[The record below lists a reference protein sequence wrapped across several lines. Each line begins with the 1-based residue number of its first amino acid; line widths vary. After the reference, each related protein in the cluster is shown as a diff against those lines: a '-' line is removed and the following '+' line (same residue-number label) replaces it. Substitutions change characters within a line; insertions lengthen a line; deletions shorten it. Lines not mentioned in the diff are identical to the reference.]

1 MNFQN
6 NRVFQKFQK
15 QVKRIVATPEAK
27 KVYCDACKGEFV
39 PNVKDRPTPGGGKQR
54 FIPTRRV
61 IECWQALGLVALISR
76 SPTTTM

>member
-27 KVYCDACKGEFV
+27 NERSRPPLRLLQTLQGYATHYC
-39 PNVKDRPTPGGGKQR
+39 
-54 FIPTRRV
+54 
-61 IECWQALGLVALISR
+61 
-76 SPTTTM
+76 